1 MKHRLLSCIESRVEN
16 NRNFYG
22 RFQLGPFDL
31 GQGITVA
38 NSLRR
43 SLLSEVLGLAI
54 TAIEIRG
61 AAHEYSHLPGV
72 RESVLD
78 ILLNFKQIVLTS
90 DFQIQKP
97 QIGYL
102 DVEGPGIV
110 KAKDLKLPI
119 SVQCVD
125 PEQHIATLVSNGSLK
140 MKFMICRGRTFLF
153 QKPLGLQNRS
163 KSVPRSFRQKIK
175 KNLALLKPP
184 LVIPENESRGQ
195 SPALDFIPSVE
206 NLKNK
211 TFVNKF
217 AKPLFQ
223 DNLDSQKNDTENIT
237 KFNNENVN
245 NGKDLINVTNSLEV
259 SNLTFE
265 EGMGKSSIFTFVDG
279 GSFLNKIKNS
289 SSSIPNF
296 SENFFNTF
304 ATTKNINDF
313 DLSTKIVESKNQKI
327 TNGNNLKD
335 NDTNLNL
342 KNFVNQNWNVLP
354 IDSVFMPVNK
364 VNFAVEIDNDFE
376 IPKERVILE
385 VWTNGSIHPRQAIHE
400 ATKALIKLILPFQE
414 TRQNLW
420 FEPNFKTIFFNSPKL
435 LQKALQK
442 RRKKLKSVLTKSEK
456 QISELKGKN
465 IISLDIGNLN
475 LSLRPYTCLK
485 QAKIETVADLLKYS
499 KEDLLNLK
507 NFGKRSLDEVENNLN
522 QLGLKLRTS
531 SKNL

>member
-61 AAHEYSHLPGV
+61 ATHEYSNLPGV

-78 ILLNFKQIVLTS
+78 ILLNLKQIVLTS

-102 DVEGPGIV
+102 QVEGPGIV
-110 KAKDLKLPI
+110 RANDLKLPI
-119 SVQCVD
+119 SIQCVD

-153 QKPLGLQNRS
+153 QKPLGLQDRS
-163 KSVPRSFRQKIK
+163 KPLHRSFRQKIK
-175 KNLALLKPP
+175 KSLTPVKTPAIVAESKATVEDFQNTNFASKFEEPFFSDNSYSK
-184 LVIPENESRGQ
+184 VNETRNISTN
-195 SPALDFIPSVE
+195 F
-206 NLKNK
+206 
-211 TFVNKF
+211 
-217 AKPLFQ
+217 
-223 DNLDSQKNDTENIT
+223 DNEKL
-237 KFNNENVN
+237 N
-245 NGKDLINVTNSLEV
+245 NGKNLINITNS
-259 SNLTFE
+259 TQQ
-265 EGMGKSSIFTFVDG
+265 KSSIFTFVDG
-279 GSFLNKIKNS
+279 GSFLNKINNS
-289 SSSIPNF
+289 SSSTTNI
-296 SENFFNTF
+296 SQKFFNTF
-304 ATTKNINDF
+304 ATTKDKNDF
-313 DLSTKIVESKNQKI
+313 DLSPPLLKSENSMTTNSVDLKNS
-327 TNGNNLKD
+327 
-335 NDTNLNL
+335 DTNFQ
-342 KNFVNQNWNVLP
+342 NFSNQYWNALP

-364 VNFAVEIDNDFE
+364 VNFAVEIDNDYDV
-376 IPKERVILE
+376 PKERVILE

-400 ATKALIKLILPFQE
+400 AAKALIKLILPFQE
-414 TRQNLW
+414 TKRNLW
-420 FEPNFKTIFFNSPKL
+420 LEPSLKTIFFNSPKL
-435 LQKALQK
+435 LQKTLQK
-442 RRKKLKSVLTKSEK
+442 RKKNLKYVLTVSQKD
-456 QISELKGKN
+456 ISEMKGKN
-465 IISLDIGNLN
+465 ITSLDIGNLD

-499 KEDLLNLK
+499 REELLSFK

-522 QLGLKLRTS
+522 QLGLKLRTP

>member
-175 KNLALLKPP
+175 KNLTLLKPP

-195 SPALDFIPSVE
+195 SPALDFIPNV
-206 NLKNK
+206 
-211 TFVNKF
+211 
-217 AKPLFQ
+217 
-223 DNLDSQKNDTENIT
+223 T

-289 SSSIPNF
+289 SSSTPNF

-313 DLSTKIVESKNQKI
+313 DLSTKLVESKNQKI

-414 TRQNLW
+414 TRPNLW
-420 FEPNFKTIFFNSPKL
+420 LEPNFKTIFFNSPKL

-507 NFGKRSLDEVENNLN
+507 NFGKRSLDEVENNLK
-522 QLGLKLRTS
+522 QLGLKLRTF